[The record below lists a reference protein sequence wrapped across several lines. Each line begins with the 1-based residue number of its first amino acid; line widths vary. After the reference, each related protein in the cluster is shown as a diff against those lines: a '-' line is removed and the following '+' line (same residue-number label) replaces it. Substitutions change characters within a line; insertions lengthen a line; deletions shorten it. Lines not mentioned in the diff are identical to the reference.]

1 MWKIAV
7 IIFKEFTWK
16 NSDGSIKMS
25 QTCLIECII
34 KCFGI
39 QRATTRA
46 STAEHGALSSE
57 KGEETGEEVK
67 ALHETGEQ
75 INELLARFLAGELCL
90 KARPQ
95 RIDRVLHLGIRAGF
109 DQLCQI
115 GGILLGEHPRS
126 QNLGVQFR
134 ARSTQQMK

>member
-7 IIFKEFTWK
+7 ISFKEFTWK

-46 STAEHGALSSE
+46 TTAEYGALSSE
-57 KGEETGEEVK
+57 KGEETGET
-67 ALHETGEQ
+67 LIQILSDSGHIETFMINHVSKVEQ
-75 INELLARFLAGELCL
+75 AIGSVQQAVQLSCL
-90 KARPQ
+90 SCKHKP
-95 RIDRVLHLGIRAGF
+95 
-109 DQLCQI
+109 
-115 GGILLGEHPRS
+115 P
-126 QNLGVQFR
+126 
-134 ARSTQQMK
+134 